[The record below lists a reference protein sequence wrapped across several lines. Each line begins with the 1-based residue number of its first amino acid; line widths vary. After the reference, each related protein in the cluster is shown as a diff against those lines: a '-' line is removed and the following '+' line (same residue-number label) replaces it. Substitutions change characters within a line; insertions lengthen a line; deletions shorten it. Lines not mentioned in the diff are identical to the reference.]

1 MPRAVVS
8 GPCFA
13 ARSSRLLRV
22 RHSSLWLSLVLVAS
36 FRRALAAT
44 GRLCSGKGFTAPE
57 GTMSMMRSTLALA
70 ALSAL
75 AACVSPEDHRR
86 ALSTNQALKAEI
98 ASLTAAQHAISMEN
112 EKLRAEIA
120 RLGKQAADA
129 DWIREQQDKLDKLIK
144 QYQGGA
150 GSGIDGVDVIRTS
163 EGVAFR
169 VLGGVLFSPGSVE
182 IREQGQKTLLQLM
195 TTLKAEGKRV
205 RIDGHTDDQSIVRSK
220 WGTNLRLSAERAIAV
235 AEFLTKNGMAADQVG
250 VAGFGEH
257 RPTAQGKTD
266 EARQQNRRVEILMLD
281 K

>member
-1 MPRAVVS
+1 M
-8 GPCFA
+8 
-13 ARSSRLLRV
+13 RLL
-22 RHSSLWLSLVLVAS
+22 HSSLWLSLVLVAS